1 LGANQVEVARELD
14 VADVS
19 RVPQALRE
27 SGAQLVLAAGGDGTV
42 GAVADQIAS
51 SGNILGILPLGT
63 SNDFARSLGIPMDI
77 RRATRLIREGKVSDV
92 DLGRI
97 EIAGREP
104 MHFVHAAT
112 AGVNVNFAKL
122 ATRASLRKRFGRLT
136 YIVAAT
142 SSIREHTSFRCRLH
156 YRGGS
161 LHLKLSHLSVI
172 NAPVFGGFLGLR
184 FSGSSPD
191 DRLLDVLAVED
202 LPMHRVILAGLYQ
215 LLKLHRPLSGV
226 HAIQTDEL
234 AVETDEPLDV
244 TLDGEIRG
252 RLPSRFTVA
261 GEALRVITP
270 HNFKDQ

>member
-1 LGANQVEVARELD
+1 
-14 VADVS
+14 VS

-142 SSIREHTSFRCRLH
+142 SSIREHTSFRCRLY

-184 FSGSSPD
+184 LSGSSPD

-215 LLKLHRPLSGV
+215 LLKLPRPLSGV